1 MANSVDHSMT
11 QMIQALSSLPLS
23 HEQLQHALQSPER
36 TMELMKRLSLD
47 ADPRC
52 AESEIDIKQELAA
65 AEARWQEEARLPP
78 QKPLLAKRIDRES
91 TNLAIAQEMS
101 STKFVSLKTFIGQE
115 KKFSTIPISQLKIG
129 TY

>member
-1 MANSVDHSMT
+1 MARRG
-11 QMIQALSSLPLS
+11 SSS
-23 HEQLQHALQSPER
+23 S
-36 TMELMKRLSLD
+36 
-47 ADPRC
+47 
-52 AESEIDIKQELAA
+52 
-65 AEARWQEEARLPP
+65 AEASLSD
-78 QKPLLAKRIDRES
+78 LES